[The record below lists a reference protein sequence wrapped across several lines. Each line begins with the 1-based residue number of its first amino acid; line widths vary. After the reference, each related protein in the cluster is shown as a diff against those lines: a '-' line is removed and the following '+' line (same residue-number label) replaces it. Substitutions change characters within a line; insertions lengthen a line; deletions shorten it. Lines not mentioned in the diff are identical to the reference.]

1 MRGVS
6 VLMTTGLHAHYV
18 IGQDQDNRRVGIRPN
33 QGREPPLIW
42 SVEFMKKVH
51 VASND
56 TAPLVFPLVV
66 WWNPT
71 FTGSLAMLRYAPRLI
86 ESQRLQ
92 FEHRAGDIGERRSI
106 RIDDLEATVQ
116 CLTVHGAGNRLIGR
130 ATSRSTY
137 CLARGGNLRAR
148 SDRYAA
154 LGGEAFAEPYGL
166 TGSELRVLLAMA
178 PGLCVTKRLRRCG

>member
-1 MRGVS
+1 MRSASIGKHGEGVTPNVS
-6 VLMTTGLHAHYV
+6 CLHGHYV
-18 IGQDQDNRRVGIRPN
+18 VGQDQDNRSIGTRPN

-106 RIDDLEATVQ
+106 RIHDLDATVQ
-116 CLTVHGAGNRLIGR
+116 CLNGPWCWESSHW
-130 ATSRSTY
+130 
-137 CLARGGNLRAR
+137 
-148 SDRYAA
+148 
-154 LGGEAFAEPYGL
+154 
-166 TGSELRVLLAMA
+166 
-178 PGLCVTKRLRRCG
+178 